1 MDGNRDPDQPSAAE
15 RIIIGVSAKC
25 RKEPTTNGARGYDIR
40 AAAPS
45 YVTVIGAVGGFAV
58 AVVVLL
64 LSEDKLST
72 PARHAAGVSVD
83 LFMISLVG
91 SVMAAFA
98 LGAISGEKGLNGR
111 VAAAGLIANSGL
123 AVGVVALFAG
133 FAALSDVY
141 EHTSLVLL
149 TLTTSGVGIAAALY
163 IPSPVKSST
172 GKSAWRL
179 RVIACV
185 FPIVAAV
192 YWIIVRPGADQHLV
206 VFIAG
211 GAILFEIVTSCL
223 AMLRPAELGCENLGC
238 AEASIAVIAMSVIV
252 GLLIIAIP

>member
-1 MDGNRDPDQPSAAE
+1 VSAECDKAAE
-15 RIIIGVSAKC
+15 A
-25 RKEPTTNGARGYDIR
+25 NGARKYDIR

-64 LSEDKLST
+64 LSEDKLSM

-91 SVMAAFA
+91 SVVAAFA
-98 LGAISGEKGLNGR
+98 LGAISGEKELHGG
-111 VAAAGLIANSGL
+111 VAAGGLIANSGL

-149 TLTTSGVGIAAALY
+149 TLTSAGVGIAAALY
-163 IPSPVKSST
+163 IPSPVKSSA
-172 GKSAWRL
+172 GRNPWRL

-185 FPIVAAV
+185 FPIAAAV
-192 YWIIVRPGADQHLV
+192 YWMIVRPGPHAHRVLL
-206 VFIAG
+206 IAAV
-211 GAILFEIVTSCL
+211 AIAFELVTSCL
-223 AMLRPAELGCENLGC
+223 AMLRPDELGCKNLGC
-238 AEASIAVIAMSVIV
+238 AEAWIAVMAMSVV
-252 GLLIIAIP
+252 LGSLIIAIPA

>member
-1 MDGNRDPDQPSAAE
+1 
-15 RIIIGVSAKC
+15 
-25 RKEPTTNGARGYDIR
+25 
-40 AAAPS
+40 
-45 YVTVIGAVGGFAV
+45 VTVIGAVGGFAV

-64 LSEDKLST
+64 LAAGNLSA
-72 PARHAAGVSVD
+72 PARHAAAVSVD

-98 LGAISGEKGLNGR
+98 LGAISGEQKLNAR

-133 FAALSDVY
+133 FAVLSDVY

-163 IPSPVKSST
+163 IPSPVASGADPRPKD
-172 GKSAWRL
+172 AWAL
-179 RVIACV
+179 RGIACV
-185 FPIVAAV
+185 FPMAAV
-192 YWIIVRPGADQHLV
+192 ISWLIVRPGPHEHFV

-211 GAILFEIVTSCL
+211 LAIAFEIGTSCL
-223 AMLRPAELGCENLGC
+223 AMLRPTEVGGAKLGL
-238 AEASIAVIAMSVIV
+238 AEAAIAVIAMSVITS
-252 GLLIIAIP
+252 LLIIAVP